1 MPSPCL
7 TAKVLVCEVQSASMD
22 QSCSTLRVCIP
33 SKSFSV
39 PQPAPEEPGLSRTD
53 SFKRKKNKL
62 MFVDGTYQSSI
73 TVNAISKWFLSSV
86 THAETKPLPLRW
98 WSLEGFIQ
106 RNGAK
111 KWHFC
116 CRKLSLKK
124 FLCCSCGIWISHANK
139 SCSSCSSQKGP
150 WWMGCLGLEGSC

>member
-7 TAKVLVCEVQSASMD
+7 TAKVLVCEIQITSMD
-22 QSCSTLRVCIP
+22 QSCSTLQVRIL
-33 SKSFSV
+33 SKSFSI
-39 PQPAPEEPGLSRTD
+39 PQPAPKEPRLSRTD

-73 TVNAISKWFLSSV
+73 TVNAISKWFLSSF
-86 THAETKPLPLRW
+86 THAETKAPPLRW
-98 WSLEGFIQ
+98 WSLEGFIL

-116 CRKLSLKK
+116 CWKLSLKK
-124 FLCCSCGIWISHANK
+124 FLRCSCDIWISHANK
-139 SCSSCSSQKGP
+139 SCSSCSSQKDP